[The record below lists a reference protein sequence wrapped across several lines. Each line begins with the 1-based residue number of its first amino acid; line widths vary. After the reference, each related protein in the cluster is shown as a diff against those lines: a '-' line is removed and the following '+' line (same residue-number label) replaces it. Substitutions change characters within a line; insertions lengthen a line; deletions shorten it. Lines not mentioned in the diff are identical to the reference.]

1 MSTLITALCW
11 CGQDLPH
18 GLTATMLYHAGRG
31 ERVVVPSFLLR
42 DAVAVIKDHHSARAA
57 LTAAVKD
64 MASMAEGG
72 AARAHLDS
80 AGIMQDH
87 SGIYRECKA
96 PWCVRNQERIAAA
109 RLIAGEGT

>member
-1 MSTLITALCW
+1 MSTLTATLCW

-42 DAVAVIKDHHSARAA
+42 DAVAVIEDHHSARAA
-57 LTAAVKD
+57 LAAAVVALAD
-64 MASMAEGG
+64 DCICLIGDGLHMIDCAVSRADVADAIAS
-72 AARAHLDS
+72 
-80 AGIMQDH
+80 
-87 SGIYRECKA
+87 
-96 PWCVRNQERIAAA
+96 A